1 MKIAA
6 VIPVYNEER
15 TIREVVDRTAKFV
28 DKVVVVDDGSRD
40 ASAQEAMKTKAE
52 VIVLPKNTGKANA
65 LRMGFQHCKDCDVV
79 VMLDGDLQHPP
90 EEIPKLVG
98 CISQGSDL
106 CIGSRFLRDASNMP
120 LSNKF
125 SNAFARKLIRVL
137 TGKKLTDP
145 QSGYRAV
152 KREKLE
158 QLELKAERYAIEHI
172 MILEAAKKGLKI
184 GEVAIPCV
192 YGGEKS
198 KIQPLQ
204 DTLRVAYYVARFVA
218 GR

>member
-1 MKIAA
+1 MKVAA

-15 TIREVVDRTAKFV
+15 TIREVVARAEKFT
-28 DKVVVVDDGSRD
+28 DKVIVVDDGSRD
-40 ASAQEAMKTKAE
+40 ASAKEAMKTKAE

-65 LRMGFQHCKDCDVV
+65 LREGFKHCRDCDIVI
-79 VMLDGDLQHPP
+79 MLDGDLQHPP
-90 EEIPKLVG
+90 EEIPKLVE
-98 CISQGSDL
+98 CITKGSDL
-106 CIGSRFLRDASNMP
+106 CIGSRFLRDPSNMP

-125 SNAFARKLIRVL
+125 SNAFARKLIRLL

-145 QSGYRAV
+145 QSGYRAIR
-152 KREKLE
+152 REKLE

-172 MILEAAKKGLKI
+172 MILEAAKKGFKI

-192 YGGEKS
+192 YGEEKS
-198 KIQPLQ
+198 KINPVR